1 MCPAAC
7 PDAVLESV
15 VKIAERWF
23 VMAGVA
29 LLGAIALAGFI
40 IAVYAAWLFHD
51 LPDASELAD
60 YRPPTATRV
69 YGGDGTLIGEFSEER
84 RIYVTYDQIPQPVI
98 HAFLA
103 AEDKKFFEHGGI
115 DVSGIGRAMLKNV
128 FNFVAGRRLEGGST
142 ITQQVAKNVLL
153 TNESTLGRKLKEA
166 ILSSRLEATLTKEQ
180 ILELYLNEIFLGYRS
195 YGVASAAYNYFGKS
209 LNQLTPDQA
218 AFLAALP
225 KGPNNYHPKRHPAA
239 AKGRRDWVLGEMA
252 QAGWLSDADLVA
264 ARARPLAANDAPQ
277 RAEYRDADFFVEE
290 ARRQAM
296 ANKDIGEHLNA
307 GGFYMR
313 TTLDPSLQT
322 AARDAL
328 MTGLENYDRRHGW
341 RGAWG
346 ETDFAEG
353 WQAAALR
360 RQSPPERRAWRAA
373 AVTAA
378 SGGSV
383 QIVTA
388 RDGDTGSLMSADVA
402 WSNAG
407 RRPLK
412 RGDLIFVEPKG
423 GQFAL
428 KQVPAVNGALVAI
441 EPQSGRVLAMVG
453 GYSYALSS
461 FNRATQARRQPGSAF
476 KPFVYATA
484 LEDEYTPA
492 SIILDAPISF
502 AGGTNGER
510 WTPENYSR
518 EYYGP
523 QTLRR
528 GLELSRNVM
537 TVRLAQAVGMR
548 RVVDQSAKMGL
559 PGLSPNLSVSLG
571 AGEVT
576 PLQLTAAY
584 SAFVNGGRRV
594 EPYLIDYIQDRN
606 GETVW
611 RADRRNC
618 RDCGRAFNGQ
628 ASPRL
633 DARGQ
638 QVIDPITAYQISSM
652 LEGVIQRGTAAS
664 ARGLGRWVG
673 GKTGTTNDYRSAWFV
688 GFTSDIVVGVFI
700 GFDDNRSLGSGETGA
715 ATPVPVFTQFMQQAL
730 RERPARPFVRPRN
743 AIFRTV
749 NGVEEAFRP
758 GTERQR
764 EEQAPVDPAIPAG
777 PQTYNDVI
785 RRELEGEGAP
795 SAAAPPASAPPPPQP
810 QRPPA
815 EDLNGL
821 Y

>member
-1 MCPAAC
+1 
-7 PDAVLESV
+7 
-15 VKIAERWF
+15 VKVAERWF
-23 VMAGVA
+23 VIAGIG
-29 LLGAIALAGFI
+29 LLGAIALAGLVV
-40 IAVYAAWLFHD
+40 AVYAAWLFHD
-51 LPDASELAD
+51 LPDASDLAD

-69 YGGDGTLIGEFSEER
+69 YAGDGTLIGEFSDER
-84 RIYVTYDQIPQPVI
+84 RIYVPYEQIPEPVI
-98 HAFLA
+98 HAFLS
-103 AEDKKFFEHGGI
+103 AEDSHFFQHGGI
-115 DVSGIGRAMLKNV
+115 DVSGLGRAMFKNV

-166 ILSSRLEATLTKEQ
+166 ILSSRLEATLSKQQ

-209 LNQLTPDQA
+209 LQQLTPDEA

-225 KGPNNYHPKRHPAA
+225 KGPNNYHPKRHPGA

-252 QAGWLSDADLVA
+252 QNGWLSQADMVA
-264 ARARPLAANDAPQ
+264 ARERPLIAQDAPK
-277 RAEYRDADFFVEE
+277 RAQYADADFFVEE
-290 ARRQAM
+290 ARRQAR
-296 ANKDIGEHLNA
+296 ANPDIGDQLNA

-313 TTLDPSLQT
+313 TTLDPTLQT

-346 ETDFAEG
+346 TTDFADG
-353 WQAAALR
+353 WQAAALKKTA
-360 RQSPPERRAWRAA
+360 PPERRAWQAA
-373 AVTAA
+373 AVTAV
-378 SGGSV
+378 SGNSV

-388 RDGDTGSLMSADVA
+388 RDGDTGSLIVGDAA
-402 WSNAG
+402 WANAN
-407 RRPLK
+407 RQLR
-412 RGDLIFVEPKG
+412 RGDLIFVEARG
-423 GQFAL
+423 SQFAL
-428 KQVPAVNGALVAI
+428 KQIPAVNGALVAI

-461 FNRATQARRQPGSAF
+461 FNRATQAERQPGSSF

-484 LEDEYTPA
+484 LESGDFTPA
-492 SIILDAPISF
+492 SIVLDAPISF
-502 AGGTNGER
+502 AGGANGGR

-537 TVRLAQAVGMR
+537 TVRLASTVGMPAI
-548 RVVDQSAKMGL
+548 VNLAKKMGVSDTL
-559 PGLSPNLSVSLG
+559 QPNLSVSLG
-571 AGEVT
+571 AGETT
-576 PLQLTAAY
+576 PYRLTAAY

-594 EPYLIDYIQDRN
+594 DPYLIEMVQDRN
-606 GETVW
+606 GETVY
-611 RADRRNC
+611 RADERQC
-618 RDCGRAFNGQ
+618 RECGRGFSGQ
-628 ASPRL
+628 ESPRL
-633 DARGQ
+633 APRGT

-664 ARGLGRWVG
+664 ARGLGRWIG

-688 GFTSDIVVGVFI
+688 GFSTDIVVGVFI

-715 ATPVPVFTQFMQQAL
+715 QTPVPIFTDFMTQAL
-730 RERPARPFVRPRN
+730 KERPARPFVRPKN
-743 AIFRTV
+743 AVFRTV
-749 NGVEEAFRP
+749 RGIEEAFRP
-758 GTERQR
+758 GTERRR
-764 EEQAPVDPAIPAG
+764 EEEEAPLAPVVPLG
-777 PQTYNDVI
+777 PTNYNEIV
-785 RRELEGEGAP
+785 RRELEAANPQAP
-795 SAAAPPASAPPPPQP
+795 STPPPSAPPPQ
-810 QRPPA
+810 QRAPA
-815 EDLNGL
+815 EDLSGL

>member
-1 MCPAAC
+1 M
-7 PDAVLESV
+7 
-15 VKIAERWF
+15 KIAERWF
-23 VMAGVA
+23 VMAGIG
-29 LLGAIALAGFI
+29 LLGAIALAGLVV
-40 IAVYAAWLFHD
+40 AVYAAWLFHD

-69 YGGDGTLIGEFSEER
+69 YAGDGTLIGEFSDER
-84 RIYVTYDQIPQPVI
+84 RIYVTYEQIPEPVI
-98 HAFLA
+98 RAFLA
-103 AEDKKFFEHGGI
+103 AEDKNFFRHGGI
-115 DVSGIGRAMLKNV
+115 DVSGVGRAMFKNV
-128 FNFVAGRRLEGGST
+128 FNFVSGRRLEGGST

-166 ILSSRLEATLTKEQ
+166 ILSSRLEATLSKEQ

-209 LNQLTPDQA
+209 LNQLSPDQA

-239 AKGRRDWVLGEMA
+239 AKGRRDWVLAEMA
-252 QAGWLSDADLVA
+252 DNGWLSEDELTA
-264 ARARPLAANDAPQ
+264 AIARPLGAQDAPR
-277 RAEYRDADFFVEE
+277 RAAYRDADFFVEE

-296 ANKDIGEHLNA
+296 ANRDIGETLNA
-307 GGFYMR
+307 GGYYMR
-313 TTLDPSLQT
+313 TTLDPALQS

-346 ETDFAEG
+346 QTDLSEG
-353 WQAAALR
+353 WQAAALKKTA
-360 RQSPPERRAWRAA
+360 PPERRAWQAA
-373 AVTAA
+373 AVTAV
-378 SGGSV
+378 SGSSV
-383 QIVTA
+383 QVVTA
-388 RDGDTGSLMSADVA
+388 RDGVSGSLAVADVSWA
-402 WSNAG
+402 NAG
-407 RRPLK
+407 RGLE
-412 RGDLIFVEPKG
+412 RGDLVFVEKKG
-423 GQFAL
+423 ELFTL
-428 KQVPAVNGALVAI
+428 KQIPNVNGALVAI

-484 LEDEYTPA
+484 LEGEYTPA
-492 SIILDAPISF
+492 SIVLDAPISF
-502 AGGTNGER
+502 AGGANGGR

-518 EYYGP
+518 AYYGP
-523 QTLRR
+523 QSLRR

-559 PGLSPNLSVSLG
+559 PGLAPNLSISLG

-576 PLQLTAAY
+576 PYQLTAAY

-594 EPYLIDYIQDRN
+594 EPYLIDYIQNRN
-606 GETVW
+606 GETVF
-611 RADRRNC
+611 RGDQRNC
-618 RDCGRAFNGQ
+618 RECGRGFSGQ
-628 ASPRL
+628 PSPRL
-633 DARGQ
+633 DPPGT

-652 LEGVIQRGTAAS
+652 LEGVVQRGTAAS
-664 ARGLGRWVG
+664 ARGLGRWIG
-673 GKTGTTNDYRSAWFV
+673 GKTGTTNEYRSAWFV
-688 GFTSDIVVGVFI
+688 GFSTDIVVGVFI
-700 GFDDNRSLGSGETGA
+700 GFDDNRSLGSGEAGA
-715 ATPVPVFTQFMQQAL
+715 SAAVPIFTQFMQQAL
-730 RERPARPFVRPRN
+730 KQRPARPFVRPRN

-749 NGVEEAFRP
+749 NGMEEAFRP

-764 EEQAPVDPAIPAG
+764 EEQGPVNPVVPVG
-777 PQTYNDVI
+777 PQNYNEIV
-785 RRELEGEGAP
+785 RRELETGTPQQG
-795 SAAAPPASAPPPPQP
+795 APPPVASPPPPPP

-815 EDLNGL
+815 EDLSGL